1 MNVGLTEE
9 ILEKRSI
16 LQKKWAQFRRE
27 QHLKDAQLIDRITY
41 MQQKALD
48 QLKIENE
55 QLYQEAIQVCE
66 WVVFVTYYSIY
77 ESTDFVKFQ
86 IDFRLIPFNFNGP
99 VETPQINGYEATD
112 GEYLDV
118 SKKWEWINC

>member
-66 WVVFVTYYSIY
+66 
-77 ESTDFVKFQ
+77 
-86 IDFRLIPFNFNGP
+86 
-99 VETPQINGYEATD
+99 
-112 GEYLDV
+112 
-118 SKKWEWINC
+118 